1 MNLSRKWCMSACAIL
16 VSLVLSLVAG
26 CAGSGSTNQPQPS
39 PEATMAEA
47 IRVLDVASFEAE
59 HPGRW
64 VETSE
69 DAGFESV
76 SVVNYEPGVFPVPE
90 YQEVVSWER
99 SYSLDS
105 RQLVISVWVRQSEGQ
120 FYTRELDP
128 QDRSVL
134 HEEGTW
140 FLDADQEAFVAEQVK
155 LLDEL
160 MGWS

>member
-1 MNLSRKWCMSACAIL
+1 M
-16 VSLVLSLVAG
+16 
-26 CAGSGSTNQPQPS
+26 
-39 PEATMAEA
+39 
-47 IRVLDVASFEAE
+47 
-59 HPGRW
+59 
-64 VETSE
+64 
-69 DAGFESV
+69 
-76 SVVNYEPGVFPVPE
+76 PE

-105 RQLVISVWVRQSEGQ
+105 RQLVISVWVRQGEGQ

-140 FLDADQEAFVAEQVK
+140 FLDTDQEAFVAEQVK